1 MMNKNKQL
9 KNVYLYFISKN
20 FRYLSV
26 EAIDDNGNKFE
37 YTFNCVSHEDYLQA
51 SKNMCEQFEK
61 FCKNTCGLYDSRYC
75 DIWTLGEFSPI
86 PSSFEYEDLFDKS
99 TIHTKDYQHNIKI
112 HEKYIK
118 YNLDRIIR
126 GCDWA
131 CGEFLSAQYYT
142 KNNHIKNPEPYELF
156 LEKHLTEKNACG
168 VKAIV
173 SVYREQID
181 KKTFSKDELK
191 NIKTYM
197 LDNIDMVFDGCFLTQ
212 EKIMTYFALSE
223 AAVRLYKHDNTAFQ
237 EIIHKLTDE
246 LNSRHYAVDTAFYR
260 FISTFH
266 EDYYET
272 FNKPFDGFLSEH
284 KFLPKFCSLEDRVKI
299 REMID
304 RYEYRHKDSE
314 SEGFW

>member
-1 MMNKNKQL
+1 M
-9 KNVYLYFISKN
+9 
-20 FRYLSV
+20 
-26 EAIDDNGNKFE
+26 
-37 YTFNCVSHEDYLQA
+37 
-51 SKNMCEQFEK
+51 
-61 FCKNTCGLYDSRYC
+61 
-75 DIWTLGEFSPI
+75 
-86 PSSFEYEDLFDKS
+86 
-99 TIHTKDYQHNIKI
+99 
-112 HEKYIK
+112 
-118 YNLDRIIR
+118 
-126 GCDWA
+126 
-131 CGEFLSAQYYT
+131 
-142 KNNHIKNPEPYELF
+142 
-156 LEKHLTEKNACG
+156 EKHLTEKNACG

-197 LDNIDMVFDGCFLTQ
+197 LDNMDMVFDRCFLTQ

-246 LNSRHYAVDTAFYR
+246 LNSRHYAVDTAVYR

-266 EDYYET
+266 ENYYESL
-272 FNKPFDGFLSEH
+272 NKPFEGFLSEH

-314 SEGFW
+314 SEGFWLRNLPDEYIIHEIIETYKVDKIPLGAIYILPNGTVLHIKDGHRFVCEYLYEKGVEKNYKLGQLSKALRNLGWIRANTKLGYIDVTGIIPTEKQYERIAEILSAVRNKIQLIDKSGAHIYHKPFHIDTVLDTLKSINSINSENKIIIGR